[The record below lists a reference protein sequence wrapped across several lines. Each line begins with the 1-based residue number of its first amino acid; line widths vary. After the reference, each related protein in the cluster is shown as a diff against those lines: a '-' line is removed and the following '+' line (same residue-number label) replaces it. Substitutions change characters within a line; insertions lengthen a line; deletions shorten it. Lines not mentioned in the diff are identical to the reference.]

1 MNNSKTINLYPK
13 PSATTAPQQLT
24 VSSSAVSLTSTTW
37 LPADAYFL
45 IEVQSN
51 SMYVSFD
58 GTTPSVTNGFIYT
71 SGTREVWSSKRAA
84 AAKFIQVSAGGKVQS
99 QPMVD

>member
-13 PSATTAPQQLT
+13 PSATTAPEQLA
-24 VSSSAVSLTSTTW
+24 VSSTAVGLTSTTW
-37 LPADAYFL
+37 LPEDAYFL

-58 GTTPSVTNGFIYT
+58 GTTPSVSNGFIYI
-71 SGTREVWSSKRAA
+71 SGTREVWSSKRAK
-84 AAKFIQVSAGGKVQS
+84 AAKFIRVSADGKVQS